1 MSLLF
6 RENSLFSCQKKPQSP
21 RHPRLILQS
30 QRGIRHNPPQAKG
43 RYQRIGNSVEKDKTP
58 VGPQIVEGEQKGHDD
73 DKGEMAED
81 ENGVDNEGIG
91 EKADEQEM
99 EGMQQVEEKKV
110 EDGQDAVFWPVV
122 FKHKP
127 GKQD

>member
-1 MSLLF
+1 LRSLI
-6 RENSLFSCQKKPQSP
+6 RENSLFSCQEKTQSP
-21 RHPRLILQS
+21 RQPRLILQS
-30 QRGIRHNPPQAKG
+30 QRGIGHNPPQAEG
-43 RYQRIGNSVEKDKTP
+43 CDQRVRNSVEKDKTP

-81 ENGVDNEGIG
+81 EDGVDNKGIG

-122 FKHKP
+122 FEHKL
-127 GKQD
+127 GKED